1 MSSLEEWYEPE
12 GLEKGVA
19 NLPHPAIH
27 QLSENIQQLNDA
39 LKDYQKSIIRSEE
52 RIILLSQ
59 RLETLENLMTSGANA
74 IMTRVALL
82 EQTDR
87 TMYGLRYEDQKELRN
102 LKTLAQIIEGFP
114 FGFKGLMIAII
125 ILVITTTTVIDLFVQ
140 VNGVSDS
147 LRHQLQLK
155 D

>member
-1 MSSLEEWYEPE
+1 MSNREAGNEAESRDKEVTSLP
-12 GLEKGVA
+12 
-19 NLPHPAIH
+19 PQDIH
-27 QLSENIQQLNDA
+27 QLSENIHHLSNA

-102 LKTLAQIIEGFP
+102 LKALAQMIEGFP
-114 FGFKGLMIAII
+114 FGFKGLIIAVI

-140 VNGVSDS
+140 VNGVSES
-147 LRHQLQLK
+147 IRHQLQLK

>member
-12 GLEKGVA
+12 GQEKGVA
-19 NLPHPAIH
+19 SLPHPAIH

-74 IMTRVALL
+74 IMT
-82 EQTDR
+82 
-87 TMYGLRYEDQKELRN
+87 
-102 LKTLAQIIEGFP
+102 
-114 FGFKGLMIAII
+114 
-125 ILVITTTTVIDLFVQ
+125 
-140 VNGVSDS
+140 
-147 LRHQLQLK
+147 
-155 D
+155 